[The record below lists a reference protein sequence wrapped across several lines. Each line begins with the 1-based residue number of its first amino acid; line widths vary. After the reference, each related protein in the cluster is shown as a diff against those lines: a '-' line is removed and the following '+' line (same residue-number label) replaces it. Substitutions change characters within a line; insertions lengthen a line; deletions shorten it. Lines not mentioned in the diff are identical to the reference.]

1 MVHPI
6 SQTMMQILGWI
17 LSAIMLD
24 GICIMAKA
32 IVYITAGQ
40 AKYWVIAEGRP
51 TQANGILIALHIQLF
66 LHAGDV

>member
-1 MVHPI
+1 
-6 SQTMMQILGWI
+6 
-17 LSAIMLD
+17 MLD